1 MSSSARLRQAV
12 ALAREGRRV
21 EARDMFLVLANEDPQ
36 NELVWIWLT
45 GLVDS
50 WEDKV
55 IACENV
61 LSINPA
67 NHRVRAYLSQL
78 LARQDELPG
87 EAVIAPSEV
96 AFEAPVSWPPEPP
109 AVQPPDPQDLSE
121 QARLFEHEGRF
132 TEAIAALSH
141 LASQTRDSREFDH
154 IYKEITRLEGL
165 QRENIKFVAPATSI
179 VRMAFGWPLLYL
191 SLVLVQAGGKFFE
204 YPSWYLW
211 LGIPFV
217 AAGSYLMALSE
228 VNTRHSIW
236 KALFPGQKST
246 GSAFARFMVGATG
259 GLLVFFPHLLLLF
272 DAALRMRNFQIPP
285 YPF

>member
-21 EARDMFLVLANEDPQ
+21 EARDMFLVLADEDPH
-36 NELVWIWLT
+36 NELVWVWLT

-50 WEDKV
+50 FEDKIV
-55 IACENV
+55 ACENV
-61 LSINPA
+61 LSINPS

-109 AVQPPDPQDLSE
+109 VIQPPDPQDLSE
-121 QARLFEHEGRF
+121 QARLFEHEGQF
-132 TEAIAALSH
+132 TEAINALSR
-141 LASQTRDSREFDH
+141 LASQTRDSREFDR
-154 IYKEITRLEGL
+154 IYKNITRLEDL
-165 QRENIKFVAPATSI
+165 QREKITFVAPATSI
-179 VRMAFGWPLLYL
+179 VRMAFGWPLLYFFL
-191 SLVLVQAGGKFFE
+191 ILVQAGGEFFA

-228 VNTRHSIW
+228 VNARHPIW
-236 KALFPGQKST
+236 KTWFAGQKST
-246 GSAFARFMVGATG
+246 GTAFERFMVGATG
-259 GLLVFFPHLLLLF
+259 GLLVLIPHLLLVF
-272 DAALRMRNFQIPP
+272 DSALRVRDFQIPP

>member
-1 MSSSARLRQAV
+1 
-12 ALAREGRRV
+12 
-21 EARDMFLVLANEDPQ
+21 MFLVLADEDPQ

-50 WEDKV
+50 FQDKI
-55 IACENV
+55 IACQNV
-61 LSINPA
+61 LTINPD
-67 NHRVRAYLSQL
+67 NEKVRAYLRQL
-78 LARQDELPG
+78 LAQQDVLPG

-96 AFEAPVSWPPEPP
+96 TFEAPVSWPPEPP
-109 AVQPPDPQDLSE
+109 AVQSPDPQDLPE

-132 TEAIAALSH
+132 TEAIATLSY
-141 LASQTRDSREFDH
+141 LASQTRDSREFDR
-154 IYKEITRLEGL
+154 IYKEIIRLEGL
-165 QRENIKFVAPATSI
+165 QRDNIKFVAPATSI

-272 DAALRMRNFQIPP
+272 DSALRMRNFQIPP